1 MISNHLSEQG
11 MTVDKADKAP
21 KKRPRSNVGHGA
33 PAADSASGSDG
44 NNDSGER
51 LDTESDAKGDARNA
65 SDHDA

>member
-33 PAADSASGSDG
+33 SAADSGSDSHRDS
-44 NNDSGER
+44 DSGER
-51 LDTESDAKGDARNA
+51 LDAESDAKGDARNA